1 MAFFGG
7 ATAVGIAFKEGVVL
21 AAEKRYTLGHLVQ
34 SKSAKKVFKIN
45 EYLGVACAGLIS
57 DMTILAKL
65 IGAQA
70 SLFMLDN
77 ERQLPVEA
85 AAKLMSNIMFNR
97 RFFPYFTE
105 VIIGGF
111 EPEGSKIFVLDPIGS
126 LIPDRYTTTG
136 SGAPIAMGV
145 LEDEY
150 NEDLSLK
157 EAKDLAVRAMIAA
170 LKRDSQSGNG
180 VDLLIIDK
188 KGVKE
193 EYIKFES

>member
-1 MAFFGG
+1 M
-7 ATAVGIAFKEGVVL
+7 
-21 AAEKRYTLGHLVQ
+21 
-34 SKSAKKVFKIN
+34 FKIN

-126 LIPDRYTTTG
+126 LIPDRYTATG

>member
-1 MAFFGG
+1 M
-7 ATAVGIAFKEGVVL
+7 L
-21 AAEKRYTLGHLVQ
+21 AAEKRYTLGHFVQ
-34 SKSAKKVFKIN
+34 SKSAKKAFKIN

-65 IGAQA
+65 IAAQA
-70 SLFMLDN
+70 KLFMLDN
-77 ERQLPVEA
+77 ERQLPLEA
-85 AAKLMSNIMFNR
+85 AAKLISNIMFNR

-105 VIIGGF
+105 VIVGGF
-111 EPEGSKIFVLDPIGS
+111 ESEGSKIFVLDPIGS
-126 LIPDRYTTTG
+126 LIPERYTATG

-150 NEDLSLK
+150 KENLSLK
-157 EAKDLAVRAMIAA
+157 EAKDLAMRAMIAA

-193 EYIKFES
+193 EYVNFES